1 MKVKKVPMRTCVVTH
16 EKCEKKDLLRIVKN
30 NEGVVFVDD
39 TLKANGR
46 GAYLKKDNN
55 VIENFPRRGV
65 ATFWHAH
72 QLVMAP
78 ITNKAFIKKNHIFIL
93 VFTKMNNLNIR
104 LW

>member
-16 EKCEKKDLLRIVKN
+16 EKCEKEDLLRIVKN

-55 VIENFPRRGV
+55 VIE
-65 ATFWHAH
+65 
-72 QLVMAP
+72 
-78 ITNKAFIKKNHIFIL
+78 KARTSKVLERHL
-93 VFTKMNNLNIR
+93 ETKIEDKIYDELLTKI
-104 LW
+104 